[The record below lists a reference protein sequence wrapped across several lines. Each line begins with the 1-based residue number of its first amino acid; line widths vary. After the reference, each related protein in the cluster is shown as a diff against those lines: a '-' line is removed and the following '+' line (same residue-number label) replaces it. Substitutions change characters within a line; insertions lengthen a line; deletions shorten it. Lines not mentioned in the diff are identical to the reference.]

1 MRGAEAKLL
10 CSEHFKRRERE
21 ALSTLYIRLPS
32 KAAADNTSNWTALAC
47 PFALVARGDAIEREG
62 VAPLSNLSETIARAE
77 RTVLLVAASDVTLL
91 RLQVPPLSASRLKL
105 ALPNLVEDQLMSDP
119 AECVIV
125 AGAAAAGLRTVA
137 VTQRG
142 WLETVLKAVLA
153 LGARHISALPA
164 QLCLRH
170 RSGIVSAAVTERNR
184 EIDLTLRLSEHEGI
198 GLPLMVEPPESAVDE
213 VLQALHAVVP
223 SGPVTLQ
230 VPQAALASY
239 QNRIN
244 AAPGLDQRITLV
256 ADSWQCWITGAN
268 GPGID
273 LAKGLEAGAGPQ
285 KNWRPWRWPLAL
297 AAATLTI
304 NAAALNIDWWRMKR
318 EADSLRAN
326 MIQTYKTTYPK
337 ETVVLDPLAQMKQK
351 IAAAQNAAGQL
362 APDDFTALAAKFGQ
376 AWALET
382 RAAASRKT
390 APPAIAALEYRERS
404 LWVRLKTPGATP
416 NIH

>member
-1 MRGAEAKLL
+1 
-10 CSEHFKRRERE
+10 
-21 ALSTLYIRLPS
+21 
-32 KAAADNTSNWTALAC
+32 
-47 PFALVARGDAIEREG
+47 
-62 VAPLSNLSETIARAE
+62 
-77 RTVLLVAASDVTLL
+77 
-91 RLQVPPLSASRLKL
+91 
-105 ALPNLVEDQLMSDP
+105 
-119 AECVIV
+119 
-125 AGAAAAGLRTVA
+125 
-137 VTQRG
+137 
-142 WLETVLKAVLA
+142 
-153 LGARHISALPA
+153 
-164 QLCLRH
+164 
-170 RSGIVSAAVTERNR
+170 
-184 EIDLTLRLSEHEGI
+184 
-198 GLPLMVEPPESAVDE
+198 MVESPESALDE

-239 QNRIN
+239 QSRIN

-256 ADSWQCWITGAN
+256 ADSWQCWIAGAH

-273 LAKGLEAGAGPQ
+273 LAKGLEAGAGTQ
-285 KNWRPWRWPLAL
+285 TDWRPWRWPLAL

-326 MIQTYKTTYPK
+326 MVQTYKTTYPK

-382 RAAASRKT
+382 QAAASRKT

-416 NIH
+416 SDQFKTALASQRLSWSEPEPGVWKIRSAK